1 MQHEFASIVRA
12 ACEQYPERFAIITT
26 HSETLLNAMKP
37 HEIVIVSMDEGKTV
51 ARRILDPKIISR
63 EIDKTGFGLGYYYI
77 SEALSDA

>member
-1 MQHEFASIVRA
+1 
-12 ACEQYPERFAIITT
+12 
-26 HSETLLNAMKP
+26 MKP